1 MLIHMQELTLTGFMP
16 AANVHIQ
23 VFTAITDL
31 QAIPYLKLWYFQD
44 VFAADIN
51 EKIKSDSGDLET
63 YDFKIDNE
71 APHIPHGIR
80 TEIRDI
86 MQRAYF
92 VIPDKE
98 ALLPDLEEV
107 TKLKISF
114 VTVISK

>member
-1 MLIHMQELTLTGFMP
+1 M
-16 AANVHIQ
+16 
-23 VFTAITDL
+23 VFSRRA
-31 QAIPYLKLWYFQD
+31 
-44 VFAADIN
+44 AADIN

-63 YDFKIDNE
+63 YDFKIDND

-98 ALLPDLEEV
+98 ALPPDLEEV
-107 TKLKISF
+107 TKLKNFLCDGNFKIDRDYVEARSLT
-114 VTVISK
+114 TVAYIVLKDAIEKLKSKEKMEENK